1 MKLMSTAYF
10 IIFLYFCGEKNHSRP
25 YFFRNYRFFTIS
37 IIKIFT
43 RGVNMSFGGVP
54 QWFFILAVA
63 FAICFILYAE
73 WNSRK

>member
-1 MKLMSTAYF
+1 VEKKT
-10 IIFLYFCGEKNHSRP
+10 IVDHIFSVTIV
-25 YFFRNYRFFTIS
+25 FFTIS